1 MKGGVNMEIELNAK
15 AIFDYCKTMLAM
27 DKYMDTELEKQ
38 IIEEICFMINT
49 DWDWYGCIKT
59 LSTRIDSRVA
69 NLVLMWYGLWEYLKA
84 WGDICF
90 PLPPHVSGFFS

>member
-49 DWDWYGCIKT
+49 D
-59 LSTRIDSRVA
+59 
-69 NLVLMWYGLWEYLKA
+69 
-84 WGDICF
+84 
-90 PLPPHVSGFFS
+90 